1 MNKIN
6 RVEAAVLAGNDYN
19 PSVKG
24 IGIKRAVRN
33 LYRQR
38 TMKNVI
44 SKLKSEKV
52 YMDKIPEQ
60 YINLIENVKLLFI
73 FATVYNPITKEV

>member
-6 RVEAAVLAGNDYN
+6 RVEAAVLAGTDYN

-52 YMDKIPEQ
+52 YMDKIPE
-60 YINLIENVKLLFI
+60 
-73 FATVYNPITKEV
+73 

>member
-6 RVEAAVLAGNDYN
+6 RVEAAVLAGTDYN

>member
-1 MNKIN
+1 MNKVN
-6 RVEAAVLAGNDYN
+6 RVQAAVLAGTDYN
-19 PSVKG
+19 PSIKG
-24 IGIKRAVRN
+24 IGIKRGVRN

-52 YMDKIPEQ
+52 YMDKIPEE
-60 YINLIENVKLLFI
+60 YVSLIQNVKLVFF

>member
-6 RVEAAVLAGNDYN
+6 RVEAAVLAGTDYN

-44 SKLKSEKV
+44 SKLKS
-52 YMDKIPEQ
+52 
-60 YINLIENVKLLFI
+60 
-73 FATVYNPITKEV
+73 